1 MLASLSDNREDTG
14 VFGTL
19 GSYTRVLHIVG
30 KFAYRSVHGTSG
42 LRACGCPASTV
53 LSGSWHADVEPASYP
68 PLLAPCI
75 RVSDASVAK

>member
-1 MLASLSDNREDTG
+1 M
-14 VFGTL
+14 FGTL

-53 LSGSWHADVEPASYP
+53 VSESWHEDVEPASYP
-68 PLLAPCI
+68 FSSPLYTTEWPGGT
-75 RVSDASVAK
+75 R